1 MSRKVARRLIF
12 SLMAKVS
19 PGIAPVDDA
28 AGARDVIRVIADLI
42 SVLEPQLL
50 EVWRSTGM
58 TFSQRRV
65 LRQLRDG
72 PRSAGEIA
80 AGLGVSAPTLTRQLG
95 KLEEHGYL
103 TRAVDPA
110 DRRKVLVDLTGEG
123 RRVLAGHRVF
133 AGSPV
138 ALAVRSLSPDQR
150 LALIESL
157 GALVHHARSAEVETG
172 A

>member
-1 MSRKVARRLIF
+1 MARI
-12 SLMAKVS
+12 SGDIPAS
-19 PGIAPVDDA
+19 ADDA
-28 AGARDVIRVIADLI
+28 TGARDVIRVIADLV

-72 PRSAGEIA
+72 PRSAGEVA
-80 AGLGVSAPTLTRQLG
+80 ASLGVSAPTLTRQLG

-103 TRAVDPA
+103 TRAVDTA

-133 AGSPV
+133 AGSPI
-138 ALAVRSLSPDQR
+138 ALAARALTPPQR
-150 LALIESL
+150 LALIENL
-157 GALVHHARSAEVETG
+157 GVLVNLARDMEVETG

>member
-1 MSRKVARRLIF
+1 
-12 SLMAKVS
+12 MAKAS
-19 PGIAPVDDA
+19 PRVPPADDT
-28 AGARDVIRVIADLI
+28 AGARDVIRVIGDLI

-72 PRSAGEIA
+72 PRSAGEVA
-80 AGLGVSAPTLTRQLG
+80 ASLGVSAPTLTRQLG

-103 TRAVDPA
+103 TRAVDTA

-123 RRVLAGHRVF
+123 RRILAGHRVF
-133 AGSPV
+133 AGSPI
-138 ALAVRSLSPDQR
+138 ALAARSLSPAQR
-150 LALIESL
+150 LALIENL
-157 GALVHHARSAEVETG
+157 GALVENARRAEVETG

>member
-1 MSRKVARRLIF
+1 
-12 SLMAKVS
+12 MAKVQGES
-19 PGIAPVDDA
+19 PAAAEDA
-28 AGARDVIRVIADLI
+28 TGTRDVMRVIGDLV

-58 TFSQRRV
+58 TYSQRRV

-72 PRSAGEIA
+72 PRSAGEVA
-80 AGLGVSAPTLTRQLG
+80 ASLGVSAPTLTRQLG

-103 TRAVDPA
+103 TRAVDTT

-133 AGSPV
+133 AGSPI
-138 ALAVRSLSPDQR
+138 ARAARDLTPLQQ

-157 GALVHHARSAEVETG
+157 GVLVSLARKTEVDAG